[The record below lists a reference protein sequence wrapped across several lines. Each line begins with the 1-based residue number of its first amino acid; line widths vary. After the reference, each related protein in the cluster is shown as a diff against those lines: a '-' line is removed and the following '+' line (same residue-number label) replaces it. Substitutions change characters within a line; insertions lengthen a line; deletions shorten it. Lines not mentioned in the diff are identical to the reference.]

1 MLPQRLATGAT
12 SVKQASNRKLPTD
25 LRGTCTRIRTRNLPT
40 LYHFV
45 HWRDD
50 VLSNFSDYH
59 ELEARFIQ
67 LESKYLVLLRE
78 YQEPHIGND
87 HIVSFIEY
95 TKVCSRSPCTRK

>member
-1 MLPQRLATGAT
+1 MQPAYNKQVIGNCLLTYEEHVRAYVLTICRLYIILYTGMMM
-12 SVKQASNRKLPTD
+12 
-25 LRGTCTRIRTRNLPT
+25 
-40 LYHFV
+40 F
-45 HWRDD
+45 
-50 VLSNFSDYH
+50 LSNCSDYH

-87 HIVSFIEY
+87 HIASFIEY